1 MGTYWLL
8 DQNDGESP
16 IALVE
21 TDGGMHIID
30 VQRFGPG
37 NAGLDEQQKIWDGV
51 IGRIAPTL
59 KPLVDASS
67 LEEEGV
73 EPHTD
78 LVRGGG
84 STTRSSRQSTS
95 DQGIGGGRTGGG
107 PSKKRSRGDR

>member
-8 DQNDGESP
+8 DKNDGESP
-16 IALVE
+16 MALVE

-37 NAGLDEQQKIWDGV
+37 NTGLDEQQKIWDSV

-73 EPHTD
+73 EPHAD
-78 LVRGGG
+78 LERGGS
-84 STTRSSRQSTS
+84 STPRSSRQSTS

-107 PSKKRSRGDR
+107 PSKNRSRGDR

>member
-8 DQNDGESP
+8 DQDDGKTP

-37 NAGLDEQQKIWDGV
+37 NTKLEDQQKIWDSV
-51 IGRIAPTL
+51 IGVIAPTL

-67 LEEEGV
+67 LDEAGV
-73 EPHTD
+73 EPHAD
-78 LVRGGG
+78 LMRGEDRVN
-84 STTRSSRQSTS
+84 RSSRTNTV